1 MVLGLSEG
9 KFYCLEAIGG
19 VFKSR
24 VLIEKFLELYIKYKP
39 NKAGI
44 ETNFGGDFLKDSIKL
59 EASGRGVPL
68 FLKGINNTENKEVR
82 IERLEIPIEEGDI
95 LIHESQSLLIEQLVE
110 FPFGKNDDLPDCLEG
125 ALRLTKAPKAK
136 RLNPNNYFTTRRLQK
151 ARREYGLVF

>member
-1 MVLGLSEG
+1 M
-9 KFYCLEAIGG
+9 
-19 VFKSR
+19 
-24 VLIEKFLELYIKYKP
+24 
-39 NKAGI
+39 
-44 ETNFGGDFLKDSIKL
+44 
-59 EASGRGVPL
+59 PL

-136 RLNPNNYFTTRRLQK
+136 RLNPNNYFKTRRLQK